1 LAANAY
7 ELLFP
12 LFLTSTDD
20 KNIDSQS
27 CMITIMV
34 LVDTSDLADLLRATL
49 PTVWDYN
56 ASNQIKSVFQS
67 GFQPAAVAS

>member
-1 LAANAY
+1 
-7 ELLFP
+7 
-12 LFLTSTDD
+12 
-20 KNIDSQS
+20 
-27 CMITIMV
+27 MITIMV